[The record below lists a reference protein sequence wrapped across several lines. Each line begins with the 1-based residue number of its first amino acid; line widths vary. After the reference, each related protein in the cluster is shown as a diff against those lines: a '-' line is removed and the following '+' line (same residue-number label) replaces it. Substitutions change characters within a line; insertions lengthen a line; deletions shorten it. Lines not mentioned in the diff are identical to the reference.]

1 MALLFAELVAPE
13 RLMFSGEVRSVLLP
27 AAEGDMTVLPGHVPL
42 VTALLAGVV
51 FATDATGTGR
61 RAFISGGLAE
71 VTGERVTI
79 LAERVTPMEE
89 LNGDRLDQEIA
100 ELRLEQDSTGDFE
113 RRARCEA
120 AIRRL
125 EEVKASLEL

>member
-1 MALLFAELVAPE
+1 MALLFAELVTPE

-51 FATDATGTGR
+51 FATDAAGTGR
-61 RAFISGGLAE
+61 RAFVSGGLAE
-71 VTGERVTI
+71 VTGDRVTI

-89 LNGDRLDQEIA
+89 LNGDRLDEEIA
-100 ELRLEQDSTGDFE
+100 GLRLEQDSTADYD

-125 EEVKASLEL
+125 EEVKASLGL

>member
-1 MALLFAELVAPE
+1 MALLVAELVTPE

-27 AAEGDMTVLPGHVPL
+27 AAEGDMTVLPGHVPV
-42 VTALLAGVV
+42 VTALLAGIV

-61 RAFISGGLAE
+61 RAFVSGGFAE

-100 ELRLEQDSTGDFE
+100 ELRLEQDSTADYA
-113 RRARCEA
+113 RRARCDA

-125 EEVKASLEL
+125 EEVKASLGV